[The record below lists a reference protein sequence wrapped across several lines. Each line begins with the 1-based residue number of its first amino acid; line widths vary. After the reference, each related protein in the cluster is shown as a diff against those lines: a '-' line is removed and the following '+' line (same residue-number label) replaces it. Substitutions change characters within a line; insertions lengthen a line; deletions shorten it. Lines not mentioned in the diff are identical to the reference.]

1 MLGPPQLLNVSA
13 FDAPWVATLC
23 LCDLGVQSPS
33 VKEIVSVSPFPSL
46 CGHPAAL
53 SHFRNRSNPS
63 YFHLAAAAAAAAKSG
78 K

>member
-33 VKEIVSVSPFPSL
+33 VKEIVSVSPFPSPSL

-63 YFHLAAAAAAAAKSG
+63 YFHLAAAAKSG